1 MYTTRLSARVL
12 IITGDFLDE
21 HMTILDTGDG
31 LVVIDTL
38 ATMPATRA
46 ALPHIRGFSDAPVR
60 VVVNTHLDADH
71 TAGNHLFPGATI
83 VCHANGRRHLAERIF
98 DDPSSEREIRAMVA
112 GLEASAS
119 GGNTD
124 PRVARYVA
132 MYRSLLDGF
141 GDYVFAPPT
150 LLVAGGSCVSLG
162 GTVLELHHFGPAHTD
177 ADLMV
182 WIPEERLLLAGDAI
196 AGSGVAPAVHAAH
209 GGSVLGMAETNRQ
222 VRRLVGA
229 DTRIVPGHGAVG
241 GLELIEQQQA
251 YIDALTDAVRK
262 ARASGHS
269 LDEAKQSVQ
278 VEAFSRHLLYDFV
291 QPGHVELAWREAEQ
305 RDSLVAG

>member
-1 MYTTRLSARVL
+1 
-12 IITGDFLDE
+12 
-21 HMTILDTGDG
+21 
-31 LVVIDTL
+31 
-38 ATMPATRA
+38 
-46 ALPHIRGFSDAPVR
+46 
-60 VVVNTHLDADH
+60 
-71 TAGNHLFPGATI
+71 
-83 VCHANGRRHLAERIF
+83 
-98 DDPSSEREIRAMVA
+98 
-112 GLEASAS
+112 
-119 GGNTD
+119 
-124 PRVARYVA
+124 
-132 MYRSLLDGF
+132 
-141 GDYVFAPPT
+141 
-150 LLVAGGSCVSLG
+150 
-162 GTVLELHHFGPAHTD
+162 
-177 ADLMV
+177 
-182 WIPEERLLLAGDAI
+182 
-196 AGSGVAPAVHAAH
+196 
-209 GGSVLGMAETNRQ
+209 MAETNRQ